1 MYAWGEENNI
11 TMNVLSFLIV
21 GVAANSVED
30 QEGKRPYSNRDAPCT
45 HTFF

>member
-21 GVAANSVED
+21 GVAANSVEGLVKLRVKG
-30 QEGKRPYSNRDAPCT
+30 QFLIWASWSV
-45 HTFF
+45 